1 MRKEEFIKR
10 YGEEAYKAYKK
21 RQAEL
26 TKIWREKNRDKSRK
40 YGLDYYYK
48 KKIKTESATC
58 TELLELL
65 GL

>member
-10 YGEEAYKAYKK
+10 YGEEAYLEYKK
-21 RQAEL
+21 KQAGL

-48 KKIKTESATC
+48 KKIKESNTC

>member
-26 TKIWREKNRDKSRK
+26 TKIWREKNREKSRK

-48 KKIKTESATC
+48 KKIKSNTC